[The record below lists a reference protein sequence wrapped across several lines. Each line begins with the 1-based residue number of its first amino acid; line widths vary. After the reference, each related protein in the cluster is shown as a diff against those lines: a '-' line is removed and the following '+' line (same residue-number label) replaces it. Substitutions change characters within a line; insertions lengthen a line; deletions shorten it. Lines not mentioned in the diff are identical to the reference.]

1 MTAPGSFDL
10 TILACIQR
18 RRRGRIALEDCNERE
33 DDAMTDTATQRPI
46 RVSTDDTSGP
56 YIMLS
61 VEVVEKVRKLL
72 VENDVPHW
80 VDHHAISVDGRPA
93 VTVIN
98 LGRRVDSR
106 RVQDLLD
113 AAA

>member
-1 MTAPGSFDL
+1 
-10 TILACIQR
+10 
-18 RRRGRIALEDCNERE
+18 
-33 DDAMTDTATQRPI
+33 MTDPATRRPI
-46 RVSTDDTSGP
+46 RVSTDGTSGP
-56 YIMLS
+56 YITVS
-61 VEVVEKVRKLL
+61 VELLEKVRRLL
-72 VENDVPHW
+72 VENGIPQW

-106 RVQDLLD
+106 QVQDLLD

>member
-1 MTAPGSFDL
+1 
-10 TILACIQR
+10 
-18 RRRGRIALEDCNERE
+18 
-33 DDAMTDTATQRPI
+33 MTDTGTRRPI
-46 RVSTDDTSGP
+46 RVSTDGTSGP
-56 YIMLS
+56 YIMVSRELL
-61 VEVVEKVRKLL
+61 EKVRNLL

-98 LGRRVDSR
+98 LDRRVDPR
-106 RVQDLLD
+106 RVKELLD